1 MSPRRTRIEKVV
13 TLREREL
20 DKRVQQLAGT
30 RVVEAQALSAEE
42 QQKLALAK
50 ASESRLKL
58 AEEGEALSAMSWIEA
73 NEWLA
78 NRRLHLE
85 KARVEAAR
93 AQVETRKAQGA
104 VLTARTDLK
113 KVELL
118 SVRIQKQE
126 DSTAQRVERRLEDE
140 LSSLRFRRTESDK

>member
-20 DKRVQQLAGT
+20 DKRVQQLAGS
-30 RVVEAQALSAEE
+30 RAAEANALSAEE
-42 QQKLALAK
+42 RKKQELEQ

-58 AEEGEALSAMSWIEA
+58 AEEGEALSAMTWIEA

-78 NRRLHLE
+78 NRRLQLE
-85 KARVEAAR
+85 KARVDAAR
-93 AQVETRKAQGA
+93 AQAATHKAQGE

-126 DSTAQRVERRLEDE
+126 NSTAQRLERRLEDE

>member
-13 TLREREL
+13 TLREKEL

-30 RVVEAQALSAEE
+30 RAAEARALSAEE
-42 QQKLALAK
+42 QKKLELEK
-50 ASESRLKL
+50 ASENRLKL
-58 AEEGEALSAMSWIEA
+58 AEEEALSAKNWIEA

-85 KARVEAAR
+85 KARVEAER

-104 VLTARTDLK
+104 VMVARTDLK

-118 SVRIQKQE
+118 SSRIQKQE
-126 DSTAQRVERRLEDE
+126 NSTAQRVERRLEDE

>member
-13 TLREREL
+13 TLRENEL
-20 DKRVQQLAGT
+20 DKRVQQLAGQ
-30 RVVEAQALSAEE
+30 RAAELRALSAEE
-42 QQKLALAK
+42 QKKLELEQ

-58 AEEGEALSAMSWIEA
+58 AEEGEALSVMSWVEA

-78 NRRLHLE
+78 NRRLHHE
-85 KARVEAAR
+85 KARVDAAR
-93 AQVETRKAQGA
+93 AQLETQKAQGA
-104 VLTARTDLK
+104 VLSARTDLK

-118 SVRIQKQE
+118 SERIQKQE
-126 DSTAQRVERRLEDE
+126 NHTRERVERRLEDE

>member
-1 MSPRRTRIEKVV
+1 MSPRRNRIEKVV
-13 TLREREL
+13 TLREKEL

-30 RVVEAQALSAEE
+30 RVAEARALSAEE
-42 QQKLALAK
+42 QQKLELEK
-50 ASESRLKL
+50 ASETRLKL

-85 KARVEAAR
+85 KARVDAQR
-93 AQVETRKAQGA
+93 AQRETQKAQGA

-118 SVRIQKQE
+118 SGRIQKQE
-126 DSTAQRVERRLEDE
+126 NSSAQRIERRLEDE

>member
-1 MSPRRTRIEKVV
+1 MSPRRHRIEKVV
-13 TLREREL
+13 TLREKEL
-20 DKRVQQLAGT
+20 DKKVQQLAGT
-30 RVVEAQALSAEE
+30 RAAEARALSEEE
-42 QQKLALAK
+42 QKKLELEQ

-58 AEEGEALSAMSWIEA
+58 AEEGEALAAMSWIEA

-78 NRRLHLE
+78 SRQKHHD
-85 KARVEAAR
+85 KARVDAAR

-104 VLTARTDLK
+104 VMSARTDLK

-118 SVRIQKQE
+118 SERIQKQE
-126 DSTAQRVERRLEDE
+126 DSVAQRLERRLEDE

>member
-42 QQKLALAK
+42 QQKLELEK

>member
-13 TLREREL
+13 TLREKEL

-30 RVVEAQALSAEE
+30 RAAEARALSAEE
-42 QQKLALAK
+42 QKKLELEK
-50 ASESRLKL
+50 ASETRLKL
-58 AEEGEALSAMSWIEA
+58 AEEGEALSANNWIEA

-85 KARVEAAR
+85 KARVAAER

-104 VLTARTDLK
+104 VLNARTDLK

-118 SVRIQKQE
+118 SERIQKQE
-126 DSTAQRVERRLEDE
+126 DSTAQRIERRLEDE
-140 LSSLRFRRTESDK
+140 LSSLRFRRTEADK

>member
-30 RVVEAQALSAEE
+30 RVAEAQALSAEE
-42 QQKLALAK
+42 QQKLALEK

-85 KARVEAAR
+85 KARLEAAR
-93 AQVETRKAQGA
+93 AQHDTHKAQGA

-126 DSTAQRVERRLEDE
+126 NTTALRVERRLEDE